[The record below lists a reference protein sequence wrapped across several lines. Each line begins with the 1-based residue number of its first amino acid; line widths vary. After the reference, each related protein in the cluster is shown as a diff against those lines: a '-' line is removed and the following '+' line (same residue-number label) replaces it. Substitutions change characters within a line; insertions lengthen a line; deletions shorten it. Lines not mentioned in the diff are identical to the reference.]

1 IFGRDQVYVEIQNAG
16 LPEQQRIN
24 PLLARLAGETA
35 LPLVATGDVH
45 YLRRED
51 ARAHEVLLC
60 IQSNDT
66 LKNPGHWRFD
76 TEEFF
81 FKSPAE
87 LAADFAQYP
96 DAAARALAVAYRC
109 NRAPPP
115 GRILAPTFPVPDG

>member
-1 IFGRDQVYVEIQNAG
+1 CKWLEESRPGDAAADLGSFVQIFGRDQVYVEIQNAG

-24 PLLARLAGETA
+24 PLLARLAGETG

-45 YLRRED
+45 YLRKED

-66 LKNPGHWRFD
+66 LKYPVHCLFY

-81 FKSPAE
+81 SNPPA
-87 LAADFAQYP
+87 
-96 DAAARALAVAYRC
+96 
-109 NRAPPP
+109 
-115 GRILAPTFPVPDG
+115 